1 MKKDK
6 ALEKYY
12 LPLEIFLILIAASTF
27 YPVFIMMADSFKTR
41 EEMAV
46 NPFGFPSSSGFT
58 MDNIANAFYNMKF
71 YHPLFNSILITAVS
85 SVMIIVVA
93 SLASY
98 PIARKKNRLYNF
110 LYMFFLA
117 GIMVPYQ
124 LAMITLYKEVRSL
137 GLMNKELGLILVY
150 GGIFLSFPIFF
161 YSGFI
166 KTVPLELEE
175 ASIIDGC
182 GRYRTFW
189 SIVFPLLKP
198 ATATIAVL
206 NMLGIWNEFTM
217 SFLFLQKPSKMT
229 ITVATYAFRGQYHV
243 NWPNMFAGLFIAI
256 LPMIILF
263 LSVQKYYIRGITAGA
278 LKG

>member
-1 MKKDK
+1 MKKNKDFK
-6 ALEKYY
+6 KYY
-12 LPLEIFLILIAASTF
+12 LSLEILLITISAISF
-27 YPVFIMMADSFKTR
+27 YPVFLLFADSFKTR
-41 EEMAV
+41 SEIAA
-46 NPFGFPSSSGFT
+46 NPFWFSGLSGFT
-58 MDNIANAFYNMKF
+58 LENIINAFYKMKF
-71 YHPLFNSILITAVS
+71 YQPLFNSILITSISSVLIILVS
-85 SVMIIVVA
+85 S
-93 SLASY
+93 LAAY

-110 LYMFFLA
+110 FYMFFLA

-124 LAMITLYKEVRSL
+124 LAIITLYKEMRIL
-137 GLMNKELGLILVY
+137 GLMNKEMGLILVY

-175 ASIIDGC
+175 AAIIDGC
-182 GRYRTFW
+182 GRYRMFL
-189 SIVFPLLKP
+189 SVVVPLLKP

-217 SFLFLQKPSKMT
+217 SFLFLQKASKIT
-229 ITVATYAFRGQYHV
+229 ITVATYTFKGEYHT
-243 NWPNMFAGLFIAI
+243 NWPSMFAGLLIAVI
-256 LPMIILF
+256 PMIILF